1 MPRKKLHL
9 TPSEE
14 LSRILQWAEL
24 QGFADEPAIAALR
37 GGATDHAFQ
46 LAITWAEGRGFFNIA
61 AAWNA
66 PFLFDR
72 RFIIQEF

>member
-14 LSRILQWAEL
+14 VSRVLQWAEQ
-24 QGFADEPAIAALR
+24 QGFADEPAILGLR
-37 GGATDHAFQ
+37 DSATDYAFQ

-61 AAWNA
+61 AALERA
-66 PFLFDR
+66 FPV
-72 RFIIQEF
+72 